1 MSVCGGLALDGCQ
14 VSPKPLHHT
23 LPQLHIE
30 EKKYH
35 ERLMGQGKGREGSLT
50 NYHHGQ
56 NRLTLGK
63 LTEFISK
70 QMKIG
75 Y

>member
-1 MSVCGGLALDGCQ
+1 MDAKCL
-14 VSPKPLHHT
+14 PKPLHRS
-23 LPQLHIE
+23 LPQLDME

-35 ERLMGQGKGREGSLT
+35 KRLLGQDKGRGGSLT

-63 LTEFISK
+63 LIEFINK
-70 QMKIG
+70 QIKIG